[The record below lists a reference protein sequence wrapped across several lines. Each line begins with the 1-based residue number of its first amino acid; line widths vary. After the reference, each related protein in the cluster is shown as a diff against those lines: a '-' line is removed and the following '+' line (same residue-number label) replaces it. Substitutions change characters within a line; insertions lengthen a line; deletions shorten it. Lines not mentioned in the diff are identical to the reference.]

1 MLVQATDWQ
10 RFLYLAPVFVIGIGL
25 IAAVLILL
33 GRAFADSI
41 RDVKHKNVL
50 WVGAIAMV
58 VAVVVLTY
66 LGISL
71 PKE

>member
-50 WVGAIAMV
+50 WVGSIAMV

-66 LGISL
+66 LGVSL

>member
-66 LGISL
+66 LGVSL